1 MPKSEKPTP
10 KKRQTSYST
19 PQTPANP
26 NTRSTPTAP
35 RAGFFPPPLRF
46 SSTCSNP
53 GFPHNTLTPH
63 ELGQSLEDFCRD
75 LQNGTQRAQNLD
87 EDGSVGSRDVHLI
100 EGDDQSASAG
110 PEIGR
115 GFQGGREGGV
125 EKIVA
130 NVGVGNIREASI
142 TPNLSGR
149 EEDKGTVY
157 PPLDKDQNHPHTG
170 HPKDLSLIH
179 DSYPPAQHLNSPKE
193 SLPNASP
200 DPFTEEQRWL
210 AELLKPVSEFNART
224 PWPIPL
230 QGRHDPL
237 PIWHTECP
245 EGYEPTT
252 LAGSPQRRQHLT
264 CIAAAYDADI
274 AREEYGH
281 SCLDFDEWDRC
292 CMGKCGGCEICR
304 PGI

>member
-1 MPKSEKPTP
+1 
-10 KKRQTSYST
+10 
-19 PQTPANP
+19 
-26 NTRSTPTAP
+26 
-35 RAGFFPPPLRF
+35 
-46 SSTCSNP
+46 
-53 GFPHNTLTPH
+53 LTPH

-224 PWPIPL
+224 PWPIPFRSDMILFQYGTRSVQRATSL
-230 QGRHDPL
+230 QLLLDLLREGSISRALRQPTMQILHEKSMDILVSTLTNGTDVAWASVEDARYVVQAYEHDQQK
-237 PIWHTECP
+237 
-245 EGYEPTT
+245 
-252 LAGSPQRRQHLT
+252 S
-264 CIAAAYDADI
+264 
-274 AREEYGH
+274 
-281 SCLDFDEWDRC
+281 
-292 CMGKCGGCEICR
+292 
-304 PGI
+304 